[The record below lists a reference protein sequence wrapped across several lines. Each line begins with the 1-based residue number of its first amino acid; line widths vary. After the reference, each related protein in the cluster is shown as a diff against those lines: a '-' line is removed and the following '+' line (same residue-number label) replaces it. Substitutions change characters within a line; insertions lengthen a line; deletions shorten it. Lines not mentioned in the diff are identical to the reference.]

1 MEFPDL
7 LIDGLWHTTSIQR
20 FKKIVESGLILV
32 YPDIPDAERWCTG
45 GGEEHY
51 PFVRHLEGISL
62 FDFKDFHYRKY
73 NEEQPQ
79 SSISAFVPKQKKW
92 DEAVWIEIDRSKVT
106 KNIIDPVCLVQ
117 KWKSENKYGHNIM
130 PYVECAHIGDI
141 PMDCIKKTLL
151 FSNGVFQDYTV

>member
-32 YPDIPDAERWCTG
+32 YPDIPDTERWCTR

-62 FDFKDFHYRKY
+62 FDFKDFHYLV
-73 NEEQPQ
+73 
-79 SSISAFVPKQKKW
+79 S
-92 DEAVWIEIDRSKVT
+92 T
-106 KNIIDPVCLVQ
+106 MKN
-117 KWKSENKYGHNIM
+117 SHNR
-130 PYVECAHIGDI
+130 
-141 PMDCIKKTLL
+141 
-151 FSNGVFQDYTV
+151 VFQHLFPSKKNGMKQFGLK